1 MAKEEDHGRTP
12 AELADRVWHFAE
24 QIRYAMLATLNGDR
38 PHIRPLAAIPKR
50 EEDAIHFLVSATGS
64 KNGEIQRHPEVTLA
78 FADPGR
84 GDYVTIEGTAVVS
97 NDRVKI
103 RELWTPFAKAWWESE
118 NDPDIRV
125 LTVTPSKAEIWEG
138 PNKLVAA
145 AIMLT
150 AAVTGTK
157 PPLGDHGKV
166 RL

>member
-1 MAKEEDHGRTP
+1 MAKEEDHGSTP

-24 QIRYAMLATLNGDR
+24 SIRYAMFATWNGER
-38 PHIRPLAAIPKR
+38 PHVRPLTAMPKR
-50 EEDAIHFLVSATGS
+50 DEDAIYFLVSATGS
-64 KNGEIQRHPEVTLA
+64 KNAEIERFPDVTLA
-78 FADPGR
+78 FADPGK
-84 GDYVTIEGTAVVS
+84 GDYVTITGNAAVS
-97 NDRVKI
+97 NDRAKI

-125 LTVTPSKAEIWEG
+125 ITVTPEKAEIWEG

-150 AAVTGTK
+150 AAVTGSK
-157 PPLGDHGKV
+157 PAVGEHGKV